1 MIPAAICV
9 NVVVDDGRTAVT
21 RHCTNAAY
29 GDTAAEVLAERA
41 REVHRPAPRYNGN
54 FLCAIDGYPGTGCG
68 DHGTEPYWSFWIWAN
83 GKWTY
88 SSYGVDSYPVS
99 DSDHDGKPDPIGFRY
114 QPFKTKQS
122 PRAGG
127 FAAPPPTTQPTT
139 QPPRPA
145 PSPVPS
151 RAPAP
156 SPGGA
161 GGAGAS
167 GPSATASSAAPTAM
181 RRPTPAGAS
190 ESGAPPT
197 GSGGASADAVEP
209 TPEAAPHRGNLAGA
223 IAVGALALALIGAAV
238 WRSRTRGG
246 AAP

>member
-1 MIPAAICV
+1 VIPAAICV
-9 NVVVDDGRTAVT
+9 NVVVDDGRSAVT

-83 GKWTY
+83 GRWSY
-88 SSYGVDSYPVS
+88 SSFGVDSYPVS

-127 FAAPPPTTQPTT
+127 FAAPPPTHPPTT

-151 RAPAP
+151 RAPVP
-156 SPGGA
+156 SPGGT

-167 GPSATASSAAPTAM
+167 GPTASSARPTAM

-190 ESGAPPT
+190 ESAAPPSD
-197 GSGGASADAVEP
+197 GPSADAVEP
-209 TPEAAPHRGNLAGA
+209 TPEAAPHRGNPAGA

-246 AAP
+246 ASP

>member
-1 MIPAAICV
+1 VIVAAICV
-9 NVVVDDGRTAVT
+9 NVVVDDGRSAVT
-21 RHCTNAAY
+21 RHCTTAAY

-83 GKWTY
+83 GRWSY
-88 SSYGVDSYPVS
+88 SSFGVDSYPVS
-99 DSDHDGKPDPIGFRY
+99 DSDKDGKPDPIGFRY

-127 FAAPPPTTQPTT
+127 FAAPPPTQPPTT

-145 PSPVPS
+145 TSPQPS
-151 RAPAP
+151 RTTT
-156 SPGGA
+156 PGGTTS
-161 GGAGAS
+161 S
-167 GPSATASSAAPTAM
+167 GTPSRSTSTAPTAM

-190 ESGAPPT
+190 ESSGAPP
-197 GSGGASADAVEP
+197 SADAVEP
-209 TPEAAPHRGNLAGA
+209 TPEASSRRGNPAGTVA
-223 IAVGALALALIGAAV
+223 AGALALALIGAAA
-238 WRSRTRGG
+238 WRFRTRDP
-246 AAP
+246 AAPGDSAP